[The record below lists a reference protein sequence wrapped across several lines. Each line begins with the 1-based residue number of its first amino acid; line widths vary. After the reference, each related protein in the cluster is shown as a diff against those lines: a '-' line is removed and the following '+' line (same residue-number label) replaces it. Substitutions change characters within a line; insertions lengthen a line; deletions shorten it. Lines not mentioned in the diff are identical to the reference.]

1 MFLGKY
7 CGLASIDDER
17 GPNTGFDSPQSQY
30 FDSFFPFSEE
40 ASSLICLRSA
50 LAMSRGLESLSLT
63 RPSRGGSQSQFI
75 DQDKS
80 SAENGVVPFLLPFF
94 VCTVMQSSYVLLMC
108 HYRLRAALVSGNIAS
123 CHYLLNNPAA
133 DSEVQEVERLMREIR
148 QGLESIID
156 ALRGA
161 KMFEGV
167 GGMSKEIHIA
177 CQSAVMG
184 S

>member
-1 MFLGKY
+1 
-7 CGLASIDDER
+7 
-17 GPNTGFDSPQSQY
+17 
-30 FDSFFPFSEE
+30 
-40 ASSLICLRSA
+40 
-50 LAMSRGLESLSLT
+50 
-63 RPSRGGSQSQFI
+63 
-75 DQDKS
+75 
-80 SAENGVVPFLLPFF
+80 
-94 VCTVMQSSYVLLMC
+94 MC
-108 HYRLRAALVSGNIAS
+108 HYRLRAALVSRNIAS